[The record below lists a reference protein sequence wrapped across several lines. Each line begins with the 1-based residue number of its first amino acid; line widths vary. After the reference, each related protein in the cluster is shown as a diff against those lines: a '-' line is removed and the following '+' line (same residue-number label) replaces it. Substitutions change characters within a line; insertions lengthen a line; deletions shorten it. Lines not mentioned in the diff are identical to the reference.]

1 MHHIFHFKAFL
12 HKLILVWAHLNTCI
26 CIYFSS
32 LLFFFPYSL
41 RQGFN
46 FSKSNF
52 WSKQWKEPGD
62 NRNDKGCQVVVKLEK
77 SKFVSGLSKINE
89 SKLHLINHRQKWF
102 LRGSIC
108 SFRLFIKNINPIICT
123 VKQLTFQFITMQ
135 LIGVCAW
142 CKLKGPDMK

>member
-1 MHHIFHFKAFL
+1 MIQTWRRFL

-46 FSKSNF
+46 FPKSNF

-62 NRNDKGCQVVVKLEK
+62 NRNYKGCQVVV
-77 SKFVSGLSKINE
+77 
-89 SKLHLINHRQKWF
+89 
-102 LRGSIC
+102 
-108 SFRLFIKNINPIICT
+108 RLKNQIYQQTPIICIVFT
-123 VKQLTFQFITMQ
+123 LTSVYKQCKWLEPKRLSNTQASFKFSIISFWRHSLCIISSQFSGILRQIFT
-135 LIGVCAW
+135 
-142 CKLKGPDMK
+142 D